1 MNNDSSID
9 TTLRVEIID
18 GVLQKLRDYY
28 VFPDVAM
35 QMEEAVRLRLS
46 NGEYDSITSGATL
59 CETLTAHLR
68 EVSRDKHLRVLFSEQ
83 PRPTVP
89 DEDRAARREEYR
101 VASTLQNHG
110 FHKVERL
117 PGNIGYLDLRGFF
130 SARLGGETA
139 IAAMNFL
146 ADTSALIV
154 DLRRNGGGDPEM
166 VALITTYLFDKPVHL
181 NSLYWREDDSTKQ
194 FWTLPYVPGKRY
206 GADKPI
212 YVLTSRNTFSGAEE
226 FTYNLK
232 NLKRATIIGE
242 VTGGGAHPGDVY
254 PINAHFAVWVP
265 TGRAISPITGTNWE
279 GTGVTPDIEVPQE
292 QALQVAQVAA
302 LKQIIER
309 FSDNATQPY
318 RELVVE
324 AREALE
330 GESAKAREEEEED
343 HNS

>member
-1 MNNDSSID
+1 LTNDGSID
-9 TTLRVEIID
+9 AAMRADVIN

-28 VFPDVAM
+28 VFPDVAER
-35 QMEEAVRLRLS
+35 MEEAIRLRLS
-46 NGEYDSITSGATL
+46 NGEYDNITSGAAL
-59 CETLTAHLR
+59 CETLTTHLR
-68 EVSRDKHLRVLFSEQ
+68 EVSRDKHLRVLFSVL
-83 PRPTVP
+83 PRPTAP
-89 DEDRAARREEYR
+89 DKDRAERWEEYR
-101 VASTLQNHG
+101 IASTLQNHG

-130 SARLGGETA
+130 SARFGGETA
-139 IAAMNFL
+139 GAAMNFL

-166 VALITTYLFDKPVHL
+166 IALITTYLFDRMTHL
-181 NSLYWREDDSTKQ
+181 NSLYWRESDSTKQ

-206 GADKPI
+206 GADKPV

-242 VTGGGAHPGDVY
+242 VTGGGAHPGDAY

-265 TGRAISPITGTNWE
+265 TGRAINPITGTNWE

-309 FSDNATQPY
+309 FSDNVTQPY
-318 RELVVE
+318 RELVAE
-324 AREALE
+324 AREALVKLE
-330 GESAKAREEEEED
+330 GDSAKAREE
-343 HNS
+343 